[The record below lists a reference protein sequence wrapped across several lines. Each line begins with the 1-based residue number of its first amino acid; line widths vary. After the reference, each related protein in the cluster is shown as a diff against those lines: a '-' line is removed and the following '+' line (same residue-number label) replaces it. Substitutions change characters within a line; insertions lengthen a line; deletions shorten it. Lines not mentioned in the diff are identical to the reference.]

1 MKDYISFSE
10 MRTFFSSKKE
20 YYDRYILGLPY
31 EPNKAQQLG
40 KIVHAF
46 IEDPRYRWLPELKSL
61 GYTKRDLFPIRK
73 ALSKLSPKRPPK
85 SEVVLRAETKEGI
98 KLLSIFDGLDK
109 EERTLYEY
117 KTTSE
122 DKAWTQYRVDSNEQ
136 ISFYGLV
143 YYLNFHKFFKEVKF
157 YQIDIK
163 KGNVKTFY
171 TTRGPKDLEAIKFR
185 INECVVDL
193 KRLGWWDKR
202 LSTKERSV
210 ENNLKLKI

>member
-1 MKDYISFSE
+1 

-31 EPNKAQQLG
+31 EANRAQQLG

-61 GYTKRDLFPIRK
+61 GYTKRDLYPIRK

-85 SEVVLRAETKEGI
+85 SEVVLRGETKDGI

-109 EERTLYEY
+109 EERILYEY

-122 DKAWTQYRVDSNEQ
+122 DRAWSQYRVDYNEQ
-136 ISFYGLV
+136 LSFYSYV
-143 YYLNFHKFFKEVKF
+143 YYLNFHKFLKEIRL

-171 TTRGPKDLEAIKFR
+171 TARGPKDLDYIKVR
-185 INECVVDL
+185 INECLVDL
-193 KRLGWWDKR
+193 KRLGWWELRK
-202 LSTKERSV
+202 SQKERAL
-210 ENNLKLKI
+210 EKNLKLI